1 MKLHAVLEALG
12 QTDIHLI
19 DQFMKGR
26 FEHARSVLDAGAGRG
41 RNLRLFAG
49 MRRVAV
55 DPDAERLGDLP
66 SDVERHVGRV
76 QDFDWAPEFDAVIC
90 SAVLHFAASEA
101 EFEAMVRACWS
112 ALAPGGV
119 LFVRTAAVG
128 GDFTVGDGVAPWC
141 LAEADFA
148 AWTERLGAEWV
159 EPLRTSVVAGGRS
172 MATWVLRKPGGAI
185 FAP

>member
-1 MKLHAVLEALG
+1 MNDALREALG

-19 DQFMKGR
+19 DLFMKG
-26 FEHARSVLDAGAGRG
+26 HLDNVHSVLDVGAGRG
-41 RNLRLFAG
+41 RNLKLFEGAQ
-49 MRRVAV
+49 RVAL
-55 DPDAERLGDLP
+55 DPNSERLAECPPG
-66 SDVERHVGRV
+66 VERIVGRV
-76 QDFDWAPEFDAVIC
+76 EERTWAPEFDVVISC
-90 SAVLHFAASEA
+90 AVLHFAASEA
-101 EFEAMVRACWS
+101 EFEAMLRACWS
-112 ALAPGGV
+112 AVAPGGV

-128 GDFTVGDGVAPWC
+128 GDFTVGDGVVPWC